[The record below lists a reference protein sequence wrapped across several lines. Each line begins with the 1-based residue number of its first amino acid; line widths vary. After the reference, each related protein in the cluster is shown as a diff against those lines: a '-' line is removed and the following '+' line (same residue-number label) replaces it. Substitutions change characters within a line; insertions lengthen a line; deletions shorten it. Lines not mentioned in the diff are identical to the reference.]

1 MPHLSFH
8 LGPLEITGFGVMV
21 ALGALAGLWVFQNEL
36 AARFLAKQAVD
47 VGMAAVTGGL
57 IGAKLLY
64 VMEHIGQEPIAAGL
78 VSRGGM
84 SWFGG
89 VIGGALFAL
98 AVATA
103 LRLPLLPLV
112 AAATPALAL
121 GQAFGR
127 IGCFL
132 VGDDYGRPSNL
143 PWAVAFPEGLPP
155 TIDRV
160 HPTQLYEALFLALLG
175 CPLAL
180 AENPRA
186 RPDHRRPLL
195 PARRG
200 IPIPAGV
207 HPAQRPGR
215 ARPHRRPVAVA
226 PSRCCGVRP
235 CLVGALGS
243 ERANTVES
251 HDGRVVTHVEFR
263 YSIAASL
270 VSVIATSSSAA
281 AFTP

>member
-21 ALGALAGLWVFQNEL
+21 ALGAAAGLWVFEKEL
-36 AARFLAKQAVD
+36 AARFLADRAVD
-47 VGMAAVTGGL
+47 VGMAGVAGGL

-64 VMEHIGQEPIAAGL
+64 VLEHVGREPVAAGL

-89 VIGGALFAL
+89 MMGGALFAL

-103 LRLPLLPLV
+103 LRIPMLPLA

-155 TIDRV
+155 TLERV
-160 HPTQLYEALFLALLG
+160 HPTQLYEALFLALLAAALWRWRRTLLPDRAIVARYCLLAG
-175 CPLAL
+175 GFRFLLEFIRLNARVALGLTVAQWGSLLLVVAGTAL
-180 AENPRA
+180 AWSG
-186 RPDHRRPLL
+186 RP
-195 PARRG
+195 AANAQT
-200 IPIPAGV
+200 PIP
-207 HPAQRPGR
+207 
-215 ARPHRRPVAVA
+215 
-226 PSRCCGVRP
+226 
-235 CLVGALGS
+235 
-243 ERANTVES
+243 
-251 HDGRVVTHVEFR
+251 
-263 YSIAASL
+263 
-270 VSVIATSSSAA
+270 
-281 AFTP
+281 

>member
-21 ALGALAGLWVFQNEL
+21 ALGAAAGLWVFEKEL
-36 AARFLAKQAVD
+36 AARFLADRAVD
-47 VGMAAVTGGL
+47 VGMAGVAGGL

-64 VMEHIGQEPIAAGL
+64 ALEHVGREPVAAGL

-89 VIGGALFAL
+89 VMGGALFAL

-103 LRLPLLPLV
+103 LRIPMLPLA

-143 PWAVAFPEGLPP
+143 PWAVTFPEGLPP
-155 TIDRV
+155 TIERV
-160 HPTQLYEALFLALLG
+160 HPTQLYEALFLAVLAAALWHWRSNLVPDRAIVARYCLLAG
-175 CPLAL
+175 TFRFLLEFIRVNTRVALGLTVAQLAALLLIAAGAAL
-180 AENPRA
+180 AWPWRSGEGAHGRPR
-186 RPDHRRPLL
+186 
-195 PARRG
+195 
-200 IPIPAGV
+200 
-207 HPAQRPGR
+207 
-215 ARPHRRPVAVA
+215 
-226 PSRCCGVRP
+226 PS
-235 CLVGALGS
+235 
-243 ERANTVES
+243 
-251 HDGRVVTHVEFR
+251 
-263 YSIAASL
+263 AS
-270 VSVIATSSSAA
+270 VS
-281 AFTP
+281 